1 MKFLEICYIINLYNY
16 FIFIFI
22 ARARDSLPKRK
33 ERIMKNEKQN
43 YTMAEIEIAKFSS
56 QDIVTASS
64 ADSFD
69 YVDDN
74 AWDT

>member
-1 MKFLEICYIINLYNY
+1 
-16 FIFIFI
+16 
-22 ARARDSLPKRK
+22 
-33 ERIMKNEKQN
+33 MKNEKQN
-43 YTMAEIEIAKFSS
+43 YTTAEIEIAKFSS
-56 QDIVTASS
+56 HDIVTASS

>member
-1 MKFLEICYIINLYNY
+1 
-16 FIFIFI
+16 
-22 ARARDSLPKRK
+22 
-33 ERIMKNEKQN
+33 MKNEKQN

>member
-1 MKFLEICYIINLYNY
+1 MRYIL
-16 FIFIFI
+16 
-22 ARARDSLPKRK
+22 RAYRAHASVIYILRK
-33 ERIMKNEKQN
+33 ERKMENTKRS
-43 YTMAEIEIAKFSS
+43 YLPAEIEIAKFSS